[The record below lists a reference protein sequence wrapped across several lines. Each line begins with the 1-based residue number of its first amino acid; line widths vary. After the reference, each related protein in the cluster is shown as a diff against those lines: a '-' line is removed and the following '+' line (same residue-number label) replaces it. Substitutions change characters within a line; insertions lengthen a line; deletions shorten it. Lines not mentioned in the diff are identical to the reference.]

1 VRIINRRLV
10 CNGRY
15 YNSIFHRMR
24 HYYMIEN
31 LQTIDNLI
39 AKKKKKQI
47 KKLFHAI
54 CGLDDRCRMDS
65 PMIDVPN
72 EGVSISLYV
81 VSGNY
86 YPPFSPTSQSIIPVV
101 LRTEDVG
108 KQAYSSMVKA
118 GRLVPVPPGAEG
130 VAESLELLFIIES
143 STSSLLF
150 PVLFN
155 ICDRNN
161 ESYDP
166 KNAYDLCLLFL
177 VKDFVGDQTFG
188 TPASRMQFKADAA
201 AHIKEC
207 KEGGVFPFAEMTSRI
222 LNWCNT
228 HYESYED
235 DSGSDF
241 TD

>member
-1 VRIINRRLV
+1 VRIILIEGSFVMAVTVILFFTEFGLIKRLK
-10 CNGRY
+10 
-15 YNSIFHRMR
+15 
-24 HYYMIEN
+24 N
-31 LQTIDNLI
+31 LPIIDNSI

-47 KKLFHAI
+47 KNYSMQSVAGTTGVDVLFGHHY
-54 CGLDDRCRMDS
+54 
-65 PMIDVPN
+65 PN
-72 EGVSISLYV
+72 FFLLRR
-81 VSGNY
+81 
-86 YPPFSPTSQSIIPVV
+86 SQLIPVV
-101 LRTEDVG
+101 LRTEDFG
-108 KQAYSSMVKA
+108 QQAYNSMVND
-118 GRLVPVPPGAEG
+118 GRVVPVPPGAEG
-130 VAESLELLFIIES
+130 VADSLELLFIKES
-143 STSSLLF
+143 SKASLLV

-177 VKDFVGDQTFG
+177 VKDFVVDQTFG
-188 TPASRMQFKADAA
+188 TPASRMKFKADAA
-201 AHIKEC
+201 AQIKEW
-207 KEGGVFPFAEMTSRI
+207 KEGGLFSFAEMTSRI

>member
-1 VRIINRRLV
+1 MAVTIILFFTECGLITRLK
-10 CNGRY
+10 
-15 YNSIFHRMR
+15 
-24 HYYMIEN
+24 N
-31 LQTIDNLI
+31 LPIIDNSI

-54 CGLDDRCRMDS
+54 CGRDDRCRMES
-65 PMIDVPN
+65 PTFDVRK
-72 EGVSISLYV
+72 EGVSIRLDV
-81 VSGNY
+81 LSGHY
-86 YPPFSPTSQSIIPVV
+86 YPRFCLLRRSQLIPVV

-108 KQAYSSMVKA
+108 KQAYNSMVKA

-130 VAESLELLFIIES
+130 VAESLELVFIIGS
-143 STSSLLF
+143 STASLLV

-161 ESYDP
+161 ESFDP
-166 KNAYDLCLLFL
+166 NNAYDLCLLFL
-177 VKDFVGDQTFG
+177 VKNFIADGTFG
-188 TPASRMQFKADAA
+188 TPSSRMQFKADAA
-201 AHIKEC
+201 AQIKEW
-207 KEGGVFPFAEMTSRI
+207 KEGGVLPPFAEMASRI

-235 DSGSDF
+235 DSGSDI

>member
-1 VRIINRRLV
+1 MAVTIILFFTECGLITRLK
-10 CNGRY
+10 
-15 YNSIFHRMR
+15 
-24 HYYMIEN
+24 N
-31 LQTIDNLI
+31 LQTIDNSI
-39 AKKKKKQI
+39 ANKKKKQI

-54 CGLDDRCRMDS
+54 CVRDDRCRMDS

-72 EGVSISLYV
+72 EGVSITLDV
-81 VSGNY
+81 LSGHY
-86 YPPFSPTSQSIIPVV
+86 YPRFFLLRRSQLIPVV
-101 LRTEDVG
+101 LRTEDVR
-108 KQAYSSMVKA
+108 KQAYNSMVKA

-130 VAESLELLFIIES
+130 VAESLEMLFIIES
-143 STSSLLF
+143 STASLLV

-161 ESYDP
+161 ESYDLN
-166 KNAYDLCLLFL
+166 NAYDLCLLFL

-188 TPASRMQFKADAA
+188 TPASIMQFKADAA
-201 AHIKEC
+201 AQIKEW
-207 KEGGVFPFAEMTSRI
+207 KEGGVFPFAEMASRI

-235 DSGSDF
+235 DSGPDF